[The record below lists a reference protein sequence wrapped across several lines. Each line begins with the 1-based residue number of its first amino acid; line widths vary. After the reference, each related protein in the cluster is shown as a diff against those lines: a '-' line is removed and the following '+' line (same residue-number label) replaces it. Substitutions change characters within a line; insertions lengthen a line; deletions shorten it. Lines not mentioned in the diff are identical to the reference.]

1 MQRECFTNR
10 VAYIK
15 SHVDDEMQDVA
26 KPKSWQSRLWTLWFY
41 IYYGIELE
49 WDRYTPFFHPLFA
62 AVLAHHAMTTLE
74 LSGVCIFIPH
84 QLNYETDLMVCKKR
98 DQISDECLKTEAI
111 TEKDIKRLE
120 VFSFTTTS
128 LFYVA
133 QAIPFAVPVIY
144 GFYLMKAKD
153 IKI

>member
-1 MQRECFTNR
+1 M
-10 VAYIK
+10 A
-15 SHVDDEMQDVA
+15 
-26 KPKSWQSRLWTLWFY
+26 LL
-41 IYYGIELE
+41 
-49 WDRYTPFFHPLFA
+49 PL
-62 AVLAHHAMTTLE
+62 
-74 LSGVCIFIPH
+74 P
-84 QLNYETDLMVCKKR
+84 CKKR

-153 IKI
+153 VKI